1 MWGSLLSPLR
11 CQRGFWDVSTVFL
24 CIPLGCGY
32 SGCLPAGGSRG
43 AKGLRVFLH
52 LRGETEALG
61 LMGAGLGGHL
71 VPFSIPSG
79 FLWLCCFW

>member
-1 MWGSLLSPLR
+1 MFPL
-11 CQRGFWDVSTVFL
+11 FFYVFLWDVV
-24 CIPLGCGY
+24 IPAVCRR
-32 SGCLPAGGSRG
+32 GGSRG

-52 LRGETEALG
+52 LRGESEALG